1 MADPQSAS
9 DSQKQVEDT
18 NAVRQLAKPAPPED
32 LTDEQLDGIAGGV
45 SIMWE
50 D

>member
-18 NAVRQLAKPAPPED
+18 NAVRHLAQPAPPED
-32 LTDEQLDGIAGGV
+32 LTDEQLDGIAGGSLV
-45 SIMWE
+45 MG
-50 D
+50 